1 MANFRQGL
9 AGLASGIDKTA
20 ALNMNNPNK
29 IKPKTGKASQGVTP
43 DFVNAAAYTEA
54 VTMKKAAERSQQ
66 MMSAQQQQEG
76 QQGTIAQQMQQA
88 AVGGSP
94 GGARQNTAGIAN
106 QMQGVMQ
113 NNAAKGKQAQK
124 AMQKMAM
131 QKQKPKPVMQ
141 AQGQPRPQQ
150 RPPQQGGIGAMM
162 PQQGR
167 PQMPQQQQQ
176 QQQQMPV
183 RRAAQGG
190 LMRFQSGG
198 TVQDRLMQ
206 ELKSLVA
213 GGASRTD
220 IAKELKQLDLIGL
233 KTVPEF
239 VAFLERQGEPALAKQ
254 ISNAP
259 ARTTGGAP
267 SADQLN
273 AQPDLSKALAGI
285 GSQKPVTEKI
295 SKPRDQRMLAQAA
308 PTLPNRKGLP
318 GVKREDLK
326 PTPNTTPNAA
336 TVTSADRQNY
346 RRMNRGPAGRNK
358 PQDETDLAILQQ
370 RQAAAV
376 KPTMGAPRS
385 AANIN
390 KDEFAA
396 KTAAFDKSQQSLGSG
411 IAALQAKSPEARA
424 ENEAGLMAFAAEEGA
439 MLDAEP
445 TGATPGG
452 ISSAENADID
462 AQIAAQQSPAAEAGP
477 TTRDRV
483 EATMGNTVEAG
494 TIDTNDTPLTDKFS
508 TEFGLAGIAKQDSQA
523 AGDAAYKTV
532 MEKRGLGDDG
542 KFTNKTARQKTA
554 EELKAYD
561 SSPEAKKAQKEAE
574 RRAFFTNFAR
584 TGTAGGGLEA
594 LSREKA
600 RGRKQGRASILEQGS
615 LAVGDEERADTIKTS
630 GLDQM
635 FKSVA
640 EANKAKQAAVTA
652 IASMTESDMKNRRD
666 QLTRELAANSENNRN
681 VQAALKIISDI
692 DYKAEAAKL
701 EKAKVD
707 GTVLNYASQRLKELK
722 DQEIEIEQG
731 LMETFNIAKLQR
743 QAEGKPEGS
752 PAQLALTEGIIAIK
766 EQTAILMGT
775 KGVAIVE
782 MLGAIVG
789 EEESAKLT
797 AAGANDQRATND
809 LLGLTQTDSQYIP

>member
-9 AGLASGIDKTA
+9 AGIASGIDKTA

-66 MMSAQQQQEG
+66 MMAAQEQQEG
-76 QQGTIAQQMQQA
+76 QQGTVAQQMQQA

-176 QQQQMPV
+176 QMPV

-259 ARTTGGAP
+259 AQAAGGAP

-318 GVKREDLK
+318 GIKREDLK
-326 PTPNTTPNAA
+326 PTLNTTPNAA

-346 RRMNRGPAGRNK
+346 RRMNRGPAGQNK

-385 AANIN
+385 AANLD
-390 KDEFAA
+390 KDAFAA

-424 ENEAGLMAFAAEEGA
+424 ENEAGLMAFAAEEDA
-439 MLDAEP
+439 MLDAAP
-445 TGATPGG
+445 AAAPAATPT
-452 ISSAENADID
+452 ADGT
-462 AQIAAQQSPAAEAGP
+462 PPVPPAEAGP

-594 LSREKA
+594 LAREKA

-652 IASMTESDMKNRRD
+652 IASMTESDMKNKRD

-809 LLGLTQTDSQYIP
+809 LLGLTQTDSQYMQ

>member
-66 MMSAQQQQEG
+66 MMAAQEQQEG

-176 QQQQMPV
+176 MPV

-198 TVQDRLMQ
+198 TVKDRIIG
-206 ELKSLVA
+206 ELEKALK
-213 GGASRTD
+213 GGASKAD
-220 IAKELKQLDLIGL
+220 IARDLKQLNLVGL
-233 KTVPEF
+233 ETVPKYI
-239 VAFLERQGEPALAKQ
+239 AFLERMGKPEVAKLMAD
-254 ISNAP
+254 AP
-259 ARTTGGAP
+259 AQAAGSAP

-326 PTPNTTPNAA
+326 PTLNTTPNAA
-336 TVTSADRQNY
+336 TVTSAERQDY
-346 RRMNRGPAGRNK
+346 KRMNRGPAGQNK
-358 PQDETDLAILQQ
+358 SQDETDLAILQQ

-385 AANIN
+385 AANID
-390 KDEFAA
+390 KDTFAA
-396 KTAAFDKSQQSLGSG
+396 KTAAFDKRQQSLGSG

-424 ENEAGLMAFAAEEGA
+424 GNEAGLMAFAAEEDA
-439 MLDAEP
+439 MLDAGP

-483 EATMGNTVEAG
+483 EATMGSTVEAG
-494 TIDTNDTPLTDKFS
+494 TIDTTDTPLTDKFT
-508 TEFGLAGIAKQDSQA
+508 TEYGLQGLAKQNAQD
-523 AGDAAYKTV
+523 AGDKAYETV
-532 MEKRGLGDDG
+532 TDKRGLDKDG
-542 KFTNKTARQKTA
+542 KFKEQTARQKTA
-554 EELKAYD
+554 EDLRKYD

-600 RGRKQGRASILEQGS
+600 RGRKQGRASIVEQGS
-615 LAVGDEERADTIKTS
+615 LAVGDEDRVDAIKTS

-752 PAQLALTEGIIAIK
+752 PEQLALTEGLISIK

-775 KGVAIVE
+775 QGVAIVE

-797 AAGANDQRATND
+797 AASANDQRATND
-809 LLGLTQTDSQYIP
+809 LLGLTQTDSQYMQ

>member
-66 MMSAQQQQEG
+66 MMAAQEQQEG

-176 QQQQMPV
+176 MPV

-198 TVQDRLMQ
+198 TVKDRIIGDL
-206 ELKSLVA
+206 EKALK
-213 GGASRTD
+213 GGASKTD
-220 IAKELKQLDLIGL
+220 IARDLKQLNLAGL
-233 KTVPEF
+233 ETVPKYI
-239 VAFLERQGEPALAKQ
+239 AFLERMGKPEVAKLMAD
-254 ISNAP
+254 AP
-259 ARTTGGAP
+259 AQAAGSAP

-295 SKPRDQRMLAQAA
+295 SKPRNQQMLAQAA
-308 PTLPNRKGLP
+308 PTLPKREGLP
-318 GVKREDLK
+318 GIKREDLK
-326 PTPNTTPNAA
+326 PNESPYTTDMYGNKVLRADVNKDINEKLRAKNVDPNARTAGTAINAAINYGSGPLVDKEGGGKRYMTQEERVRKEESEAYTSNPDRA
-336 TVTSADRQNY
+336 TNSSGLPSLNA
-346 RRMNRGPAGRNK
+346 GPAG
-358 PQDETDLAILQQ
+358 
-370 RQAAAV
+370 
-376 KPTMGAPRS
+376 
-385 AANIN
+385 
-390 KDEFAA
+390 
-396 KTAAFDKSQQSLGSG
+396 
-411 IAALQAKSPEARA
+411 
-424 ENEAGLMAFAAEEGA
+424 
-439 MLDAEP
+439 
-445 TGATPGG
+445 G
-452 ISSAENADID
+452 ISDVENADID
-462 AQIAAQQSPAAEAGP
+462 AQIAAQQSPAADGTPPVPPAEAGP

-483 EATMGNTVEAG
+483 EATMDNTVEAG

-523 AGDAAYKTV
+523 AGDAAYGTV
-532 MEKRGLGDDG
+532 TEKRGLDKDG
-542 KFTNKTARQKTA
+542 NFAKETARQKTA
-554 EELKAYD
+554 KDLKAYD

-594 LSREKA
+594 LAREKA
-600 RGRKQGRASILEQGS
+600 RGRKQGRASIVEQGS
-615 LAVGDEERADTIKTS
+615 LAVGDETRADAIKTS

-752 PAQLALTEGIIAIK
+752 PEQLALTEGMVSIK

-809 LLGLTQTDSQYIP
+809 LLGLTPDDSQYIQQ

>member
-9 AGLASGIDKTA
+9 AGIASGIDKTA

-54 VTMKKAAERSQQ
+54 ATMKKAAERSQQ
-66 MMSAQQQQEG
+66 MMAAQQQQEG
-76 QQGTIAQQMQQA
+76 QQGTVAQQMQQA

-162 PQQGR
+162 AQQGR
-167 PQMPQQQQQ
+167 PQMP

-213 GGASRTD
+213 GGASKTD
-220 IAKELKQLDLIGL
+220 IARELKQLDLIGL

-259 ARTTGGAP
+259 AQTTGGAP
-267 SADQLN
+267 SAGQLN
-273 AQPDLSKALAGI
+273 AQPDLSKAIAGI
-285 GSQKPVTEKI
+285 GSQKPTTEKI
-295 SKPRDQRMLAQAA
+295 SKPRDQQMLAQAA
-308 PTLPNRKGLP
+308 PTLPKREGLP
-318 GVKREDLK
+318 GIKREDLK
-326 PTPNTTPNAA
+326 PRDPAA
-336 TVTSADRQNY
+336 VTSADRQNY
-346 RRMNRGPAGRNK
+346 KRMNRGPASRSQS
-358 PQDETDLAILQQ
+358 QDETDLAILKQ

-376 KPTMGAPRS
+376 KPSMGAPRS
-385 AANIN
+385 AANID
-390 KDEFAA
+390 KDAFAA

-411 IAALQAKSPEARA
+411 IAALQAKSPEAKA
-424 ENEAGLMAFAAEEGA
+424 EQEAGLMAFAAEEGA
-439 MLDAEP
+439 MLDAATP
-445 TGATPGG
+445 GATPG
-452 ISSAENADID
+452 AATPAADGT
-462 AQIAAQQSPAAEAGP
+462 PPVPPAEAGP

-494 TIDTNDTPLTDKFS
+494 TIDTNDTPLTDKFA
-508 TEFGLAGIAKQDSQA
+508 TEYGLQGIAKQNSQA
-523 AGDAAYKTV
+523 IGDAAYATV
-532 MEKRGLGDDG
+532 TEKRGLGTDG
-542 KFTNKTARQKTA
+542 KFVDETARQKTA
-554 EELKAYD
+554 RELKAYD

-600 RGRKQGRASILEQGS
+600 RGRKQGRASIVEQGS

-640 EANKAKQAAVTA
+640 ESNKAKQAAVTA
-652 IASMTESDMKNRRD
+652 IASMTESDMKNKRD

-692 DYKAEAAKL
+692 DYKAEATKL
-701 EKAKVD
+701 EKAKLD

-731 LMETFNIAKLQR
+731 LMDQNSVQLTKLRKAADGTPEDSPEQ
-743 QAEGKPEGS
+743 QALRE
-752 PAQLALTEGIIAIK
+752 LTYSIK

-797 AAGANDQRATND
+797 AASANDQRATND
-809 LLGLTQTDSQYIP
+809 LLGLTQADSQYMQ

>member
-176 QQQQMPV
+176 QMPV

-198 TVQDRLMQ
+198 TVKDRIIGDL
-206 ELKSLVA
+206 EKALK
-213 GGASRTD
+213 GGASKTD
-220 IAKELKQLDLIGL
+220 IAKQLKQLNLAGL
-233 KTVPEF
+233 ETVPKYI
-239 VAFLERQGEPALAKQ
+239 AFLERMGKPEVAKLMAD
-254 ISNAP
+254 AP
-259 ARTTGGAP
+259 AQAAGSAP

-295 SKPRDQRMLAQAA
+295 SKPRNQQMLAQAA
-308 PTLPNRKGLP
+308 PTLPKREGLP
-318 GVKREDLK
+318 GIKREDLK
-326 PTPNTTPNAA
+326 PNESPYTTDMYGNKVLRADVNKDINEKLRAKNVDPNARTAGTAIDAAINYGSGPLVDKKGGGKRYMTQEERVREEESEAYTSNPDRA
-336 TVTSADRQNY
+336 TNSSGLPSLNA
-346 RRMNRGPAGRNK
+346 GPAGGISDAEN
-358 PQDETDLAILQQ
+358 
-370 RQAAAV
+370 
-376 KPTMGAPRS
+376 
-385 AANIN
+385 ANI
-390 KDEFAA
+390 D
-396 KTAAFDKSQQSLGSG
+396 
-411 IAALQAKSPEARA
+411 
-424 ENEAGLMAFAAEEGA
+424 AG
-439 MLDAEP
+439 P

-452 ISSAENADID
+452 ISDVENADID

-483 EATMGNTVEAG
+483 EATMDNTVEAG
-494 TIDTNDTPLTDKFS
+494 TIDTTDTPLTDKFS
-508 TEFGLAGIAKQDSQA
+508 TEFGLAGIAKQDSQD

-532 MEKRGLGDDG
+532 TEKRGLDEDG

-594 LSREKA
+594 LAREKA
-600 RGRKQGRASILEQGS
+600 RGRKQGRASIVEQGS
-615 LAVGDEERADTIKTS
+615 LAVGDEDRADTIKTS

-692 DYKAEAAKL
+692 DYKTEAAKL

-752 PAQLALTEGIIAIK
+752 PEQLALTEGLISIK
-766 EQTAILMGT
+766 EQTAILIGT
-775 KGVAIVE
+775 QGVAIVE

-797 AAGANDQRATND
+797 AASANDQRATND
-809 LLGLTQTDSQYIP
+809 LLGLNPDDSQYIQQ

>member
-66 MMSAQQQQEG
+66 MMAAQEQQEG

-176 QQQQMPV
+176 QMPV

-198 TVQDRLMQ
+198 TVKDRIIG
-206 ELKSLVA
+206 ELEKALK
-213 GGASRTD
+213 GGASKAD
-220 IAKELKQLDLIGL
+220 IARDLKQLNLVGL
-233 KTVPEF
+233 ETVPKYI
-239 VAFLERQGEPALAKQ
+239 AFLERMGKPEVAKLMAD
-254 ISNAP
+254 AP
-259 ARTTGGAP
+259 AQAAGGAP

-295 SKPRDQRMLAQAA
+295 SKPRNQQMLAQAA
-308 PTLPNRKGLP
+308 PTLPKREGIP
-318 GVKREDLK
+318 GIKREDLK
-326 PTPNTTPNAA
+326 PTLNTTPNAA

-385 AANIN
+385 AANID
-390 KDEFAA
+390 KDTFAA

-411 IAALQAKSPEARA
+411 IAALQTKSPEARA
-424 ENEAGLMAFAAEEGA
+424 ENEAGLMAFAAEEDA
-439 MLDAEP
+439 MLDAGP

-483 EATMGNTVEAG
+483 EATMGSTVEAG
-494 TIDTNDTPLTDKFS
+494 TIDTTDTPLTDKFA
-508 TEFGLAGIAKQDSQA
+508 TEYGLQGIAKQNSQD

-532 MEKRGLGDDG
+532 TEKRGLDKDG
-542 KFTNKTARQKTA
+542 NFAKQTARQKTA
-554 EELKAYD
+554 EDLRNYD

-600 RGRKQGRASILEQGS
+600 RGRKQGRASIVEQGS
-615 LAVGDEERADTIKTS
+615 LAVGDEDRADTIKTS

-692 DYKAEAAKL
+692 DYKAEAIKL

-707 GTVLNYASQRLKELK
+707 GTVLNYASQRLKEIK
-722 DQEIEIEQG
+722 DQEIEIEEG
-731 LMETFNIAKLQR
+731 LMEQNSVQLMKLRKAANGTPEDSPQQ
-743 QAEGKPEGS
+743 QALRELIYS
-752 PAQLALTEGIIAIK
+752 IK

-775 KGVAIVE
+775 QGVAIVE

-797 AAGANDQRATND
+797 AASANDQRATND
-809 LLGLTQTDSQYIP
+809 LLGLDPNDSQYIQ

>member
-9 AGLASGIDKTA
+9 AGIASGIDKTA

-54 VTMKKAAERSQQ
+54 ATMKKAAERSQQ
-66 MMSAQQQQEG
+66 MMAAQQQQEG
-76 QQGTIAQQMQQA
+76 QQGTVAQQMQQA

-162 PQQGR
+162 AQQGR
-167 PQMPQQQQQ
+167 PQMP

-213 GGASRTD
+213 GGASKTD
-220 IAKELKQLDLIGL
+220 IAKELKQLDLVGL

-259 ARTTGGAP
+259 AQTTGGAP
-267 SADQLN
+267 SAGQLN
-273 AQPDLSKALAGI
+273 AQPDLSKAIAGI
-285 GSQKPVTEKI
+285 GSQKPTTEKI
-295 SKPRDQRMLAQAA
+295 SKPRDQQMLAQAA
-308 PTLPNRKGLP
+308 PTLPKREGLP
-318 GVKREDLK
+318 GIKREDLK
-326 PTPNTTPNAA
+326 PNESPY
-336 TVTSADRQNY
+336 VTDMYGKKVLRADVNKGINDKLRAKNMAENQQTQTKVDAVMNY
-346 RRMNRGPAGRNK
+346 
-358 PQDETDLAILQQ
+358 
-370 RQAAAV
+370 
-376 KPTMGAPRS
+376 
-385 AANIN
+385 
-390 KDEFAA
+390 
-396 KTAAFDKSQQSLGSG
+396 GSG
-411 IAALQAKSPEARA
+411 PLVDKEGGGKRYMTQEERVRKEESEAYTSNPDRA
-424 ENEAGLMAFAAEEGA
+424 TNSSGLPSLNAG
-439 MLDAEP
+439 P
-445 TGATPGG
+445 TGG
-452 ISSAENADID
+452 ISDAENANID
-462 AQIAAQQSPAAEAGP
+462 AQIAAAPAAAPAADGTPPVPPAEAGP

-494 TIDTNDTPLTDKFS
+494 TIDPNDTPLTDKFS
-508 TEFGLAGIAKQDSQA
+508 TEFGLAGIAKQDA
-523 AGDAAYKTV
+523 EAVGDKAYETV
-532 MEKRGLGDDG
+532 TEKRGLGKDG
-542 KFTNKTARQKTA
+542 KFVDETARQKTA
-554 EELKAYD
+554 RELKAYD

-600 RGRKQGRASILEQGS
+600 RGRKQGRASIVEQGS

-652 IASMTESDMKNRRD
+652 IASMTESDMRNKRD

-692 DYKAEAAKL
+692 DYKEEATKL
-701 EKAKVD
+701 EKAKLD

-731 LMETFNIAKLQR
+731 LMDQNSVQLTKLRKAANGTPEDSPEQ
-743 QAEGKPEGS
+743 QALRE
-752 PAQLALTEGIIAIK
+752 LTYSIK

-797 AAGANDQRATND
+797 AASANDQRATND
-809 LLGLTQTDSQYIP
+809 LLGLNPDDSQYIQQ

>member
-1 MANFRQGL
+1 
-9 AGLASGIDKTA
+9 
-20 ALNMNNPNK
+20 
-29 IKPKTGKASQGVTP
+29 
-43 DFVNAAAYTEA
+43 
-54 VTMKKAAERSQQ
+54 
-66 MMSAQQQQEG
+66 
-76 QQGTIAQQMQQA
+76 
-88 AVGGSP
+88 
-94 GGARQNTAGIAN
+94 
-106 QMQGVMQ
+106 MQG
-113 NNAAKGKQAQK
+113 G
-124 AMQKMAM
+124 
-131 QKQKPKPVMQ
+131 
-141 AQGQPRPQQ
+141 
-150 RPPQQGGIGAMM
+150 
-162 PQQGR
+162 
-167 PQMPQQQQQ
+167 
-176 QQQQMPV
+176 
-183 RRAAQGG
+183 
-190 LMRFQSGG
+190 
-198 TVQDRLMQ
+198 
-206 ELKSLVA
+206 
-213 GGASRTD
+213 D
-220 IAKELKQLDLIGL
+220 ISD
-233 KTVPEF
+233 
-239 VAFLERQGEPALAKQ
+239 
-254 ISNAP
+254 
-259 ARTTGGAP
+259 
-267 SADQLN
+267 
-273 AQPDLSKALAGI
+273 
-285 GSQKPVTEKI
+285 
-295 SKPRDQRMLAQAA
+295 
-308 PTLPNRKGLP
+308 
-318 GVKREDLK
+318 
-326 PTPNTTPNAA
+326 
-336 TVTSADRQNY
+336 
-346 RRMNRGPAGRNK
+346 
-358 PQDETDLAILQQ
+358 
-370 RQAAAV
+370 
-376 KPTMGAPRS
+376 
-385 AANIN
+385 
-390 KDEFAA
+390 
-396 KTAAFDKSQQSLGSG
+396 
-411 IAALQAKSPEARA
+411 
-424 ENEAGLMAFAAEEGA
+424 
-439 MLDAEP
+439 
-445 TGATPGG
+445 
-452 ISSAENADID
+452 AENADID
-462 AQIAAQQSPAAEAGP
+462 AQIAAQQSPAADGTPPVPPAEAGP

-594 LSREKA
+594 LAREKA
-600 RGRKQGRASILEQGS
+600 RGRKQGRSSIVEQGS
-615 LAVGDEERADTIKTS
+615 LAVGDEDRADTIKTS

-752 PAQLALTEGIIAIK
+752 PQQLALTEGLISIK

-775 KGVAIVE
+775 QGVAIVE

-797 AAGANDQRATND
+797 AASANDQRATND